1 MKFCVITFLCIV
13 APFTVFAQSENEYYV
28 TTSANFYIPVKN
40 PQKGI
45 YPILGYD
52 ENEDPKFQIGGFG
65 LGFSMT
71 GSLYGKFIIKGQGN
85 ISRHVYWDE
94 SFELRDPNNNPLGS
108 FTGSTTEYTI
118 GLTATVHYLITPK
131 FMIGTGLGTRIL
143 LNSSSKLPDA
153 SAYGVDLQGT
163 VRNTYYKPVLPII
176 PLEFS
181 CKLKKTLWILR
192 YEYGLLDRYRG
203 DLADADTDKY
213 GLLIFEVGFKIK

>member
-1 MKFCVITFLCIV
+1 MRFRMIILCFVIPLN
-13 APFTVFAQSENEYYV
+13 VFAQSDYEYYV
-28 TTSANFYIPVKN
+28 IASANFYIPVKN

-52 ENEDPKFQIGGFG
+52 KREDPKFQIGGFG

-71 GSLYGKFIIKGQGN
+71 GSLYEKFIIKGQAN

-94 SFELRDPNNNPLGS
+94 SFDLRDPNNNPLGS

-118 GLTATVHYLITPK
+118 GLTATVHYLVTPK

-143 LNSSSKLPDA
+143 LNSRSKLPDL
-153 SAYGVDLQGT
+153 YGTGGNVPST
-163 VRNTYYKPVLPII
+163 TRNTHYKPLLPII

-181 CKLKKTLWILR
+181 YKFKKTLWILR